1 MNYYES
7 QRYLR
12 YIQDKS
18 AKLALNNIKK
28 IVDNLPF
35 NIDKIKFLQVAGTNG
50 KGSTSHFIT
59 SILQYAGYKVGLF
72 TSPHLQNIRE
82 RITINKDWI
91 SKKDFSD
98 SLTDI
103 KKICEELLEK
113 KLINNIPTFFEYL
126 FLCSIY
132 YFYNKKVDFV
142 VLEVGLGGRLDAT
155 STITPEVSI
164 ITNISFDHTKT
175 LGKKIK
181 DIAYEK
187 AGIIK
192 QETPIICGCKKH
204 SSSKKVIEMIAHNKN
219 APFFSILDAK
229 NRLETN
235 ENNNHY
241 KCVYSTPIDKYN
253 FEVHLNGEHQ
263 IRNALI
269 AIKSIE
275 LLNKKGYNIEKESV
289 FKGIK
294 MNFVP
299 GRIEIINRS
308 PQIILDIGHNLEGI
322 KALKKFLEQKKFKN
336 LTLIF
341 GVLRDKN
348 YKKMVPLL
356 LPFIKN
362 VIITEPISKRALEAE
377 KLIELFERKNV
388 LVEKN
393 IKKILKLANQFNE
406 KILITGSSYLAG
418 EIRNIIFG
426 RQMKWIY
433 PNLKR

>member
-18 AKLALNNIKK
+18 AKLTLNNIRK

-59 SILQYAGYKVGLF
+59 SILQYANYKVGLF

-82 RITINKDWI
+82 RITINKNWI
-91 SKKDFSD
+91 NTKDFSD

-113 KLINNIPTFFEYL
+113 KLIDNIPTFFEYL

-132 YFYNKKVDFV
+132 YFYNKKVDFA

-192 QETPIICGCKKH
+192 QETPVVCGCKEH
-204 SSSKKVIEMIAHNKN
+204 SSSKKVIEMVAQNKN
-219 APFFSILDAK
+219 APFFSVLNSE
-229 NRLETN
+229 NRLKIN
-235 ENNNHY
+235 ENNNY
-241 KCVYSTPIDKYN
+241 CKCVYSTPIDEYN

-263 IRNALI
+263 IKNALI

-275 LLNKKGYNIEKESV
+275 LLNKKGYNIERESI

-299 GRIEIINRS
+299 GRIEIIDKS
-308 PQIILDIGHNLEGI
+308 PQIILDGGHNLEGI
-322 KALKKFLEQKKFKN
+322 KALTKFLEQKKFKN

-362 VIITEPISKRALEAE
+362 VIITEPVSKRALEAE
-377 KLIELFERKNV
+377 KLIKLFVTKNV

-393 IKKILKLANQFNE
+393 IKKVLKLANQFNE
-406 KILITGSSYLAG
+406 KILITGSFYLAG

-426 RQMKWIY
+426 GK
-433 PNLKR
+433 

>member
-1 MNYYES
+1 MNYHES
-7 QRYLR
+7 QIYLK
-12 YIQDKS
+12 YIQDKG
-18 AKLALNNIKK
+18 AKLTLNNIKK
-28 IVDNLPF
+28 IVHNLPF
-35 NIDKIKFLQVAGTNG
+35 NIDRIKFLQVAGTNG

-59 SILQYAGYKVGLF
+59 SVLQSAGYKVGLF
-72 TSPHLQNIRE
+72 TSPHLQDIRE
-82 RITINKDWI
+82 RITINKNWI
-91 SKKDFSD
+91 CKKDFSN
-98 SLTDI
+98 SLSNI

-113 KLINNIPTFFEYL
+113 KLIDNIPTFFEHL
-126 FLCSIY
+126 FLSSIY
-132 YFYNKKVDFV
+132 YFYKNKVDFA

-155 STITPEVSI
+155 STITPEVST

-192 QETPIICGCKKH
+192 QGTPIVCGCKNH
-204 SSSKKVIEMIAHNKN
+204 SSSKKVIEMVAHNQN
-219 APFFSILDAK
+219 APFYSVLNSK
-229 NRLETN
+229 NRLQIK
-235 ENNNHY
+235 ENGNYY
-241 KCVYSTPIDKYN
+241 KCIYSTPIDKYN
-253 FEVHLNGEHQ
+253 FEVHLNGKHQ
-263 IRNALI
+263 IKNALN
-269 AIKSIE
+269 AIKLIE
-275 LLNKKGYNIEKESV
+275 ILNKKGYNIKKESI

-308 PQIILDIGHNLEGI
+308 PQIILDGGHNPEGI
-322 KALKKFLEQKKFKN
+322 NVLKKFLEQKEFKN

-348 YKKMVPLL
+348 YKKMVALL

-377 KLIELFERKNV
+377 KLIKLFEMKNV

-393 IKKILKLANQFNE
+393 IKKAFKLANQFNE
-406 KILITGSSYLAG
+406 KILITGSFYLVG
-418 EIRNIIFG
+418 EMRSIILGGKQNEFI
-426 RQMKWIY
+426 QI
-433 PNLKR
+433 